1 MPFRF
6 HINCYTS
13 ATTEPWG
20 HHDIEFT
27 THPTWKDV
35 FDSYKY
41 YGHYMI
47 NAIFSKVADTPKLD
61 DMIIPNIEFKMRQN
75 GYVGWSFM
83 LFNS

>member
-6 HINCYTS
+6 HINCYTN

-27 THPTWKDV
+27 NHPTWKDV

-47 NAIFSKVADTPKLD
+47 SGIFSKVANPPKLD
-61 DMIIPNIEFKMRQN
+61 DKVIPNIEFKMRQN

-83 LFNS
+83 LFNE

>member
-1 MPFRF
+1 MPFRVHTYCDSDF
-6 HINCYTS
+6 TG
-13 ATTEPWG
+13 EPLG

-47 NAIFSKVADTPKLD
+47 NCIFSKVANPLKLD
-61 DMIIPNIEFKMRQN
+61 DMIIPNIEYKMRQN

-83 LFNS
+83 LFSS

>member
-1 MPFRF
+1 MPFCVHTYCDSDF
-6 HINCYTS
+6 TG
-13 ATTEPWG
+13 EPLG
-20 HHDIEFT
+20 HRDIEFT

-47 NAIFSKVADTPKLD
+47 NGIFSKVANPPKLD
-61 DMIIPNIEFKMRQN
+61 DKLIPNIEYYMRQN

-83 LFNS
+83 LFSS

>member
-6 HINCYTS
+6 HIYCDSGFTG
-13 ATTEPWG
+13 EPWG
-20 HHDIEFT
+20 HHEIEFT
-27 THPTWKDV
+27 NHPTWKDV

-47 NAIFSKVADTPKLD
+47 NGIFSKVANTPKLD

-83 LFNS
+83 LFNE